1 MEDLLKQMSI
11 EPKEFMN
18 HLYEFS
24 ENGKY
29 FTIYDLE
36 MVDED
41 FKLKS
46 ENFTERRKYLCE
58 VQDLKDIPLK
68 AIHQTTLKYIY
79 KDCKEDLMQWYQQVG
94 ALPWNLQKKLASDA
108 SKLFNVHYNIE
119 YLIQWIEKIVPVIEV
134 LNENNEKVV
143 HFEDKMPRFLDLYF
157 LQIINYLY
165 IDTGTYERWQDS
177 AWDHWDDG
185 GMEVSRDIDF
195 TNPEEV
201 MYCIN
206 NCKSE

>member
-1 MEDLLKQMSI
+1 
-11 EPKEFMN
+11 MN

-79 KDCKEDLMQWYQQVG
+79 KDCKEDLMQWYKQVG

-119 YLIQWIEKIVPVIEV
+119 YLIRWIEKIIPVIKV
-134 LNENNEKVV
+134 LNENNDKVV
-143 HFEDKMPRFLDLYF
+143 HFQDKMPRYLDLYF
-157 LQIINYLY
+157 LLIINFLF

-195 TNPEEV
+195 TNPEDL
-201 MYCIN
+201 MLCIN
-206 NCKSE
+206 EHKPK

>member
-1 MEDLLKQMSI
+1 MEDLLKQMFI
-11 EPKEFMN
+11 EPKEFMD
-18 HLYEFS
+18 HLHAFT
-24 ENGKY
+24 ENGEE
-29 FTIYDLE
+29 FIIYNLEIDDEEFKSKSDLGE
-36 MVDED
+36 RGHSDEV
-41 FKLKS
+41 
-46 ENFTERRKYLCE
+46 E
-58 VQDLKDIPLK
+58 DLQDIPLK
-68 AIHQTTLKYIY
+68 VIHQTTLKYIY
-79 KDCKEDLMQWYQQVG
+79 KNCKDDLMQWYQQVG